1 VARLRMSVNISGR
14 HFQDENFIRDVSTA
28 LTATGFDP
36 TCLVLEITEGVLIKD
51 AESVIDRMLELKA
64 LGVRFA
70 IDDFGTG
77 YSSLSYIKRFPIDIL
92 KIDKSFVDG
101 VVEDRALA
109 EVIVQL
115 GRTLNLQ
122 TVAEGIEQ
130 ARQIESLRS
139 FGCQFGQGFYLSRPL
154 PTDKVD
160 DYLSGIDAVTPSSID
175 QAISHTVLR

>member
-1 VARLRMSVNISGR
+1 
-14 HFQDENFIRDVSTA
+14 
-28 LTATGFDP
+28 
-36 TCLVLEITEGVLIKD
+36 
-51 AESVIDRMLELKA
+51 MLQLKA
-64 LGVRFA
+64 LGVKFA

-92 KIDKSFVDG
+92 KVDKSFVDD
-101 VVEDRALA
+101 VVEDQALA

-130 ARQIESLRS
+130 ARQIESLQS

-154 PTDKVD
+154 PTDKVE
-160 DYLSGIDAVTPSSID
+160 DYLSGIGTATP
-175 QAISHTVLR
+175 ATVADTLSRTVVG